1 MFKKE
6 NIENLNNV
14 TDIMFNRSHSI
25 NIETR
30 SKTQLNENV
39 LHDVEMIE
47 SFSDSSK
54 TISSLFTK
62 NIQLRNTEMY
72 INDILSSPTYDEKIL
87 SSRQIFFS
95 SYDAEKT
102 LEHLKNISNK
112 ISTIDWLFTKR
123 DDEINKLLHTVYYSW
138 WIFKYANSSSLS
150 LTTKNI
156 YYILLSPTIGIMS
169 PIIYFI
175 LPYLIL
181 KYKFKFNIPFKTYIT
196 TLYNVSTTN
205 LYNNDGNNLLKT
217 ISYISYIS
225 SIVFYF
231 QGVMQSID
239 TSRHTLLIAKIINK
253 HMNNLYSIY
262 ASYESMF
269 NSFCNNPFYNIDRVT
284 MEHLR
289 VNVSNAPILLTN
301 FGKQLQH
308 YKCIESEKN
317 TIEEMMNQIFIFDA
331 LHAIHVT
338 IKELALHP
346 TSFDMKA
353 KHPYTYFKDSWH
365 ICLTKNP
372 TKNSFSNKCPRRNT
386 IITGPNA
393 AGKSTFIKS
402 VLINIL
408 LSQTITFCAS
418 ESTIMTPFE
427 YIGSQI
433 NIPDSTGHESLFE
446 AEMYRCKYN
455 IDYVKNNINKK
466 TILFMDEIFNSTN
479 VVEGVSSAYS
489 ILKHLA
495 DCDNCIMYVTTHF
508 PYLTKLHKSSSFN
521 LYKFNCSKDDNEAIC
536 YDYKISKGVSK
547 QYVALDI
554 LKHNQFNADI
564 IDLANDIKD
573 EILSCV

>member
-1 MFKKE
+1 MLFNIKYLKYVTNVVYKMFKKE

-14 TDIMFNRSHSI
+14 TDIMFNRYHSI
-25 NIETR
+25 NIETGN
-30 SKTQLNENV
+30 KTQLNDNV

-62 NIQLRNTEMY
+62 NIHLRNTEMY

-239 TSRHTLLIAKIINK
+239 TSRHTLLITKIINK
-253 HMNNLYSIY
+253 H
-262 ASYESMF
+262 
-269 NSFCNNPFYNIDRVT
+269 
-284 MEHLR
+284 
-289 VNVSNAPILLTN
+289 
-301 FGKQLQH
+301 
-308 YKCIESEKN
+308 
-317 TIEEMMNQIFIFDA
+317 
-331 LHAIHVT
+331 
-338 IKELALHP
+338 
-346 TSFDMKA
+346 
-353 KHPYTYFKDSWH
+353 
-365 ICLTKNP
+365 
-372 TKNSFSNKCPRRNT
+372 
-386 IITGPNA
+386 
-393 AGKSTFIKS
+393 
-402 VLINIL
+402 INRL
-408 LSQTITFCAS
+408 
-418 ESTIMTPFE
+418 
-427 YIGSQI
+427 
-433 NIPDSTGHESLFE
+433 
-446 AEMYRCKYN
+446 
-455 IDYVKNNINKK
+455 
-466 TILFMDEIFNSTN
+466 
-479 VVEGVSSAYS
+479 
-489 ILKHLA
+489 
-495 DCDNCIMYVTTHF
+495 
-508 PYLTKLHKSSSFN
+508 
-521 LYKFNCSKDDNEAIC
+521 
-536 YDYKISKGVSK
+536 
-547 QYVALDI
+547 
-554 LKHNQFNADI
+554 
-564 IDLANDIKD
+564 
-573 EILSCV
+573 